1 MMPYTENREYRS
13 MPVLVRAEENKL
25 LDSDYYV
32 EGYATTFDQPYF
44 LFEDMDG
51 SKLYEQIDRN
61 AFANADMTDVI
72 FQRNHQGKCFART
85 KMRSG
90 TPPTLIL
97 EPRDEGLFIAA
108 DLGKTAE
115 GRDEWE
121 AINSGLVYQ
130 MSFGFTVADDEITKT
145 GDNEYLR
152 TIRSFHKIY
161 DVSSVDM
168 PANPNTAIDTY
179 SARSAFEGYIEAE
192 KQERLA
198 QEARERKKR
207 IIKLLTEV

>member
-1 MMPYTENREYRS
+1 MPYVETREYRS
-13 MPVLVRAEENKL
+13 MPVLVQAREDKL
-25 LDSDYYV
+25 IDSDYYV
-32 EGYATTFDQPYF
+32 EGYATTFNDPYF
-44 LFEDMDG
+44 LFEDKDG

-90 TPPTLIL
+90 TAPTLIL

-130 MSFGFTVADDEITKT
+130 MSFGFTVDDDIITKT
-145 GDNEYLR
+145 GDNTYLR
-152 TIRSFHKIY
+152 TIRSFRKIF

-168 PANPNTAIDTY
+168 PANPSTVIDTM
-179 SARSAFEGYIEAE
+179 SARSAFEGFIERE
-192 KQERLA
+192 KQELLRA
-198 QEARERKKR
+198 EERNRMIQKIKIKAR
-207 IIKLLTEV
+207 V

>member
-1 MMPYTENREYRS
+1 MPYTETREYRS
-13 MPVLVRAEENKL
+13 MPVLVQAREDKL
-25 LDSDYYV
+25 IDSDYYV
-32 EGYATTFDQPYF
+32 EGYATTFNDPYF
-44 LFEDMDG
+44 LFEDKDG

-90 TPPTLIL
+90 TAPTLIL

-108 DLGKTAE
+108 DLSKTAE

-130 MSFGFTVADDEITKT
+130 MSFGFTVDDDIITKT
-145 GDNEYLR
+145 GDNTYLR

-168 PANPNTAIDTY
+168 PANPSTVIDTM
-179 SARSAFEGYIEAE
+179 SARSAFEGFIENERQELLRAE
-192 KQERLA
+192 ERNRMI
-198 QEARERKKR
+198 QKIKIKAR
-207 IIKLLTEV
+207 V

>member
-1 MMPYTENREYRS
+1 MPYSEDREYRS
-13 MPVLVRAEENKL
+13 MPVMVRADENKL

-32 EGYATTFDQPYF
+32 EGFATTFEQPYF
-44 LFEDMDG
+44 LFEDRDG
-51 SKLYEQIDRN
+51 SKLYEVIDRN
-61 AFANADMTDVI
+61 AFAEADMSDVI

-108 DLGKTAE
+108 DLSKTAE

-121 AINSGLVYQ
+121 AINNGLVYQ
-130 MSFGFTVADDEITKT
+130 MSFGFTVADDDITRI

-152 TIRSFHKIY
+152 RVKAFRKLY
-161 DVSSVDM
+161 DVSSCDV

-179 SARSAFEGYIEAE
+179 SARSAFEGFIEKE

-198 QEARERKKR
+198 EEARERKKR